1 MTGERI
7 AVVASAIGLVL
18 QPLFLG
24 YFLLYNGYMLVL
36 ILLSARQ
43 VRRRVVGHFLEDL
56 DLIDDNDYTK
66 PLTMVVPA
74 FNEEVTIV
82 DSVTNLI
89 HCDYPRFE
97 VVVVND
103 GSSDATLDVLK
114 QAFRLRRTDLPY
126 RDAIGTARVR
136 AMYEAT
142 FPLPKNVSRLV
153 VIDKENAGKADAL
166 NAGINTSTAPY
177 FVSLDAD
184 SILDQRAL
192 KELMRMVQE
201 DPRIVAVGGQVAIA
215 NGCTIRGGRV
225 VSVGLPSHPWSR
237 FQMVEYLRSFT
248 TGRTGL
254 DRLDSILIL
263 SGVFAVFEKET
274 VIRAGGYLTP
284 LVQHKLVEEYVG
296 QRAGT
301 VCEDMEIIVRLH
313 RFMRDK
319 LKPRR
324 IAFLPH
330 PVAWTEVPENLESLR
345 KQRGRWQ
352 RGLRESL
359 FYHRDM
365 LFRTK
370 YGRIGWFALPTFWLF
385 EYYGPILEFTGYLF
399 VASFVIMERIFG
411 VTILNEQYAVAFLL
425 ASLGWG
431 TLVNVFAVLVG
442 AWRFRYRACR
452 PAAARAAAV
461 QPQAGR
467 ADPAGLFGAGELLL
481 AADDALLAAA
491 RDCGMRG
498 AARAGGRSSPGRASR
513 STRSPRV
520 RPEPARLR
528 VLVVDDDPDFARL
541 ISAIVADAGYGAPGL
556 AIDGAS
562 ALRGGRGG
570 GPDPARSPAPRHH
583 RPRPAPDAPR
593 YRRTA
598 GNHPGHGARRRGPR
612 RPGPPRRSR

>member
-1 MTGERI
+1 MTAGEYI
-7 AVVASAIGLVL
+7 AAIVSAIGLIA

-24 YFLLYNGYMLVL
+24 YFILYNGYMLML
-36 ILLSARQ
+36 IALSARQ
-43 VRRRVVGHFLEDL
+43 VRRRVAGHFVDDL
-56 DLIDDNDYTK
+56 DLIDHSDYTK
-66 PLTMVVPA
+66 PLTMIVPA

-103 GSSDATLDVLK
+103 GSSDNTLEGLR

-136 AMYEAT
+136 GMYLAT
-142 FPLPKNVSRLV
+142 VPLPPNVSQLV
-153 VIDKENAGKADAL
+153 VIDKENSGKADAL
-166 NAGINTSTAPY
+166 NAGINASTSPY

-201 DPRIVAVGGQVAIA
+201 DPGIVAVGGQVAIA

-225 VSVGLPSHPWSR
+225 VSVGLPTHPWSR

-284 LVQHKLVEEYVG
+284 LVQHRLVGEYVG
-296 QRAGT
+296 MRAGT

-313 RFMRDK
+313 RFVRDK
-319 LKPRR
+319 LRPRR

-330 PVAWTEVPENLESLR
+330 PVAWTEVPEKLESLR
-345 KQRGRWQ
+345 KQRGRWY

-365 LFRTK
+365 LFRRK
-370 YGRIGWFALPTFWLF
+370 YGRIGWFALPTFWVF
-385 EYYGPILEFTGYLF
+385 EYYGPIIEAFGYLF
-399 VASFVIMERIFG
+399 VVVFLVMEKIFG
-411 VTILNEQYAVAFLL
+411 IPILNERYAVAFLL

-442 AWRFRYRACR
+442 AWRFRYGLADRLQR
-452 PAAARAAAV
+452 GLLPFNRRRDVLILLGYAV
-461 QPQAGR
+461 LENFFWR
-467 ADPAGLFGAGELLL
+467 LLTLYWRIRGLW
-481 AADDALLAAA
+481 DAW
-491 RDCGMRG
+491 RG
-498 AARAGGRSSPGRASR
+498 KSGW
-513 STRSPRV
+513 
-520 RPEPARLR
+520 EK
-528 VLVVDDDPDFARL
+528 FARQGFQKHPE
-541 ISAIVADAGYGAPGL
+541 AIRVA
-556 AIDGAS
+556 
-562 ALRGGRGG
+562 
-570 GPDPARSPAPRHH
+570 
-583 RPRPAPDAPR
+583 
-593 YRRTA
+593 
-598 GNHPGHGARRRGPR
+598 
-612 RPGPPRRSR
+612 